1 MNQERIYKVLLGAHI
16 SEKASVAADE
26 MNQFAFKVATDA
38 TRPEIKEA
46 VEYLYGVNVRNVTV
60 LNVKGKV
67 KRNMRGESR
76 TPGWKKA
83 YVRLE
88 EGQDIDFSVLHEH
101 K

>member
-16 SEKASVAADE
+16 SEKATVIADE
-26 MNQFAFKVATDA
+26 SNQFAFKVAKDA

-46 VEYLYGVNVRNVTV
+46 VEQIYSVVVKSVSV

-67 KRNMRGESR
+67 KRNMRGVSR
-76 TPGWKKA
+76 KPSWKKA

-88 EGQDIDFSVLHEH
+88 EGHDIDFASVND
-101 K
+101 